1 MQVFMTLVT
10 DPKFPNLYQVYHPLI
25 LHKLSQLR
33 ECTTSKKEFKEL
45 LEEITKLLVY
55 EATKDL
61 PLTTRRIQTPLE
73 TIDAPILQGKKPV
86 VLPIL
91 RAGLGMVDGV
101 LSLIP
106 SARVG
111 HIGLY
116 RNEETL
122 QPELYYFKIPKNS
135 EDRHFFICDPMLATG
150 GSICKAIDLLKER
163 GVKHISLLCI
173 VAAPEGA
180 KKLTE
185 THPDVKIFT
194 AHLDRQ
200 LNEKGYILPGL
211 GDAGDRLFGTR

>member
-1 MQVFMTLVT
+1 MTLVT
-10 DPKFPNLYQVYHPLI
+10 HPQFSNLYQVYHPLI

-33 ECTTSKKEFKEL
+33 ECNTSKKEFKEL
-45 LEEITKLLVY
+45 LQEITQLLVY
-55 EATKDL
+55 EATKEL
-61 PLTTRRIQTPLE
+61 PMTTRHINTPLE
-73 TIDAPILQGKKPV
+73 AIDAPVLKGKKPV
-86 VLPIL
+86 ILPVL
-91 RAGLGMVDGV
+91 RAGLGMVDGF

-116 RNEETL
+116 RNEKTL
-122 QPELYYFKIPKNS
+122 QPELYYLKIPKDS
-135 EDRHFFICDPMLATG
+135 QERTIFICDPMLATG
-150 GSICKAIDLLKER
+150 GSISKAINCLKER
-163 GVKHISLLCI
+163 GVTKIIFLCI

-180 KKLTE
+180 KKLAE
-185 THPDVKIFT
+185 EHPDVKVFT